1 MRLVVAGD
9 LRLRR
14 GDALQA
20 IDQDVAVDDGLYSSH
35 SQRGD
40 ATICRLPPSAERLR
54 PRHGWS
60 PTHPGDVVKDHH
72 PQATVPA
79 WALMRWSVKPIAID
93 FAPLL
98 N

>member
-1 MRLVVAGD
+1 
-9 LRLRR
+9 
-14 GDALQA
+14 
-20 IDQDVAVDDGLYSSH
+20 
-35 SQRGD
+35 
-40 ATICRLPPSAERLR
+40 
-54 PRHGWS
+54 
-60 PTHPGDVVKDHH
+60 VVKDHH